1 MTERDDHRTG
11 SGGVKDNVRD
21 ELAEAAGSP
30 RKEAAP
36 EEEEQ
41 AGSGG
46 VKGTVR
52 VRKLSGGER
61 RAKERNRMSAQTTDN
76 GRHHQQSP
84 LKTERGTTTLQD
96 SVVSQVAGM
105 AAQEVEGIRMG
116 SSTTQAVGSIMSA
129 VPGVG
134 SASESRGVSV
144 EVGEVEAAVDLTMSV
159 EYGRIIHQIVE
170 AVRTNVIMR
179 VESLVGLRVTEVN
192 ITVNDIFSP
201 QQEQQEQ

>member
-1 MTERDDHRTG
+1 MTEREHRTG

-21 ELAEAAGSP
+21 ELAEAAGY

-36 EEEEQ
+36 EEEEEQ
-41 AGSGG
+41 AGSGR
-46 VKGTVR
+46 VKDTVR

-61 RAKERNRMSAQTTDN
+61 GAKERNRMSAQTTNN

-84 LKTERGTTTLQD
+84 LKTERGTTTIQD

-116 SSTTQAVGSIMSA
+116 SSTTQTVGSLMSA

-134 SASESRGVSV
+134 SQSESRGVSV
-144 EVGEVEAAVDLTMSV
+144 EVGEVEAAVDLSLSV
-159 EYGRIIHQIVE
+159 EYGRTIHQIAE
-170 AVRTNVIMR
+170 TVRRNVIRR
-179 VESLVGLRVTEVN
+179 VEHLVGLRVTEVN
-192 ITVNDIFSP
+192 ITVSDIFFA
-201 QQEQQEQ
+201 QQEEQREQ

>member
-1 MTERDDHRTG
+1 MTEGDHRTG

-21 ELAEAAGSP
+21 ELAEAAGY

-41 AGSGG
+41 AGTGEFADPDSVLDPPGASLLLFLGG
-46 VKGTVR
+46 VKDTVR

-61 RAKERNRMSAQTTDN
+61 GAKQRNRMSAQTTDN

-84 LKTERGTTTLQD
+84 LKTERGTTTIQD
-96 SVVSQVAGM
+96 SVVAKVAGM

-116 SSTTQAVGSIMSA
+116 SSTTQTVGSILSA

-134 SASESRGVSV
+134 SQSESRGVSV
-144 EVGEVEAAVDLTMSV
+144 EVGEVEAAVDLSMSV
-159 EYGRIIHQIVE
+159 EYGRTI
-170 AVRTNVIMR
+170 
-179 VESLVGLRVTEVN
+179 
-192 ITVNDIFSP
+192 
-201 QQEQQEQ
+201 